1 MKVINDVD
9 TVKAIIN
16 NLESN
21 KRVEYIR
28 YGDGDLIAMYPES
41 VNQVIGHNNK
51 SFISKDIQQ
60 KIIESYNIEDECYF
74 VGTVEGYKHIRST
87 YQNIKTQEITNLNLT
102 QHKKLYSA
110 IAFQEVFLEEPDLF
124 IEFCKLINTKRTLY
138 INNYIEPVLEKFYGK
153 IKHYISIPKFNATI
167 GYKETLKTIK
177 DINPSSF
184 DQIILSAGQLTRVI
198 AKDLWDLFPDK
209 SILDMGSVSDKII
222 INESSFGQIAK
233 RSHIKNNMDLIQKR
247 MEYFNTHL

>member
-21 KRVEYIR
+21 KRVGYIR
-28 YGDGDLIAMYPES
+28 YGDGDFIAMYPSS
-41 VNQVIGHNNK
+41 VNKIIGARNQ
-51 SFISKDIQQ
+51 SFISEDMQQ

-87 YQNIKTQEITNLNLT
+87 YQNIKTQEIIDLNLT

-124 IEFCKLINTKRTLY
+124 IKFCELINNKRTLY

-153 IKHYISIPKFNATI
+153 IEHYISIPKFNATI
-167 GYKETLKTIK
+167 GYKETLKIIK
-177 DINPSSF
+177 NINPLSF
-184 DQIILSAGQLTRVI
+184 DQIILSAGQLTRI
-198 AKDLWDLFPDK
+198 IGKDLWDLFPDK
-209 SILDMGSVSDKII
+209 NILDMGSVSDKII
-222 INESSFGQIAK
+222 INESSFNHIAM
-233 RSHIKNNMDLIQKR
+233 RGHIRDNMDLIKER
-247 MEYFNTHL
+247 MEYFNTQL